1 MMNRLLKPFVFLAF
15 FLAVSLSGKPALA
28 QGIEVDYSNPK
39 SYIVGGVN
47 ITGLKYLSADQLISV
62 LGFREGDSVTI
73 PSEDVSNA
81 VKRLWLQGATS
92 NVGLYIERLSAAR
105 DTAWLRL
112 DIEELPRVL
121 KWEYRGVRNGERDD
135 LKDKLNLRRGSQL
148 SDYVLTTSV
157 DLIREYFK
165 EKGFLN
171 VAVDVE
177 QEQDSIIK
185 NATKVTF
192 VVNKGKKVKIREI
205 TYEGNEEISKY
216 KLDKTMKKTKDR
228 SWYNFFKSKK
238 FNEEEYANDRKSLL
252 DAFNEA
258 GYRDARVVRDS
269 IYEIEEGRLGIHLV
283 FDAGRKYYFRN
294 ITWTGNSEYDD
305 ETLNSV
311 LHIDKGSIYDII
323 TMEKRLYG
331 GDQSELSIA
340 KLYRDNGYLFFNVTP
355 VEINIEGDSVDVE
368 MRLVEG
374 KPAKF
379 NNIII
384 NGNTL
389 TNEKVV
395 RRAVFTRPGYLFR
408 QTDFERSI
416 REISSMGHF
425 DPEVAADPNRGY
437 NIVPNSLNNTVDISY
452 NVEEKSNSQIELSGG
467 WGNRM
472 FVGTVGLSFNNF
484 STYSFF
490 KKEAW
495 RPVPLGDA
503 QQLAIRFQTNGTYY
517 TTLSASFVEPWLT
530 GKKPTSLSISAYFS
544 RQTNSFISSYYS
556 VLNNDQYME
565 VYGANIG
572 LGTRLKW
579 PDTYFVFYSSL
590 GWQTYEL
597 KDWNYYF
604 IYSTGKSHNLS
615 LTSTLSRNS
624 TDQSIYPRQ
633 GSEFSFTMQL
643 TPPWSLMRKNAS
655 SIDWQSKSIQEHF
668 KWIEYNKWTFKGAV
682 YTRLLGDL
690 VLMTR
695 AHFGYLGYYN
705 RNWGYSPFEGFI
717 VGGDGMSGYNTY
729 GSEVIGL
736 RGYDN
741 YSLTPYINGA
751 YAGNVYD
758 KFTVE
763 LRYPLVMQPSSTI
776 YALAFLEAG
785 NCWSDIHSF
794 NPFQVKRSA
803 GIGLRVFLPIV
814 GLLGIDWGYGF
825 DATSDKSQF
834 HFVIGQQF

>member
-1 MMNRLLKPFVFLAF
+1 MKNLLKPFTVLALL
-15 FLAVSLSGKPALA
+15 LAVSLSGKPVFA
-28 QGIEVDYSNPK
+28 QGIEVDYANPK
-39 SYIVGGVN
+39 SYVLGGVN
-47 ITGLKYLSADQLISV
+47 ITGLKYLSAEQLLSV
-62 LGFREGDSVTI
+62 LGFREGDTVTL
-73 PSEDVSNA
+73 PSEEISNA

-92 NVGLYIERLSAAR
+92 QVGLYIERLSAAR

-121 KWEYRGVRNGERDD
+121 KWDYRGVHNGERDD
-135 LKDKLNLRRGSQL
+135 LKEKLNLRRGGQL
-148 SDYVLTTSV
+148 SEYVLNTSV
-157 DLIREYFK
+157 DLIKDYYK

-177 QEQDSIIK
+177 QVRDSIIK
-185 NATKVTF
+185 NAVKVTF
-192 VVNKGKKVKIREI
+192 VVNKGKKVKVKEI
-205 TYEGNEEISKY
+205 SYEGTAEVSKY

-238 FNEEEYANDRKSLL
+238 FNEDEYANDKKSLL

-258 GYRDARVVRDS
+258 GYRDARVVSDS
-269 IYEIEEGRLGIHLV
+269 LYYIEEGRLGIHFV
-283 FDAGRKYYFRN
+283 FDPGKKYYFRD
-294 ITWTGNSEYDD
+294 ITWTGNSEYDA
-305 ETLNSV
+305 EVLNSV
-311 LHIDKGSIYDII
+311 LHIDKGSVYDVI

-331 GDQSELSIA
+331 GDPNELSIA
-340 KLYRDNGYLFFNVTP
+340 KLYRDNWYLFFNVTP

-374 KPAKF
+374 KPATF

-425 DPEVAADPNRGY
+425 DAEVAADPQKGY
-437 NIVPNSLNNTVDISY
+437 NIVPNPLNNTVDISY

-472 FVGTVGLSFNNF
+472 FVGTLGLSFNNF
-484 STYSFF
+484 STYNFF

-530 GKKPTSLSISAYFS
+530 GKKPTSLSFSAYFS
-544 RQTNSFISSYYS
+544 RQTNSYFSAYYNI
-556 VLNNDQYME
+556 LNNDQYME
-565 VYGANIG
+565 VFGASLG

-579 PDTYFVFYSSL
+579 PDTYFVFYNSL
-590 GWQTYEL
+590 GWQTYKL
-597 KDWNYYF
+597 KDWSYYF
-604 IYSTGKSHNLS
+604 IYNTGVSHNLS
-615 LTSTLSRNS
+615 WTSSLSRNS
-624 TDQSIYPRQ
+624 TDQTIYPRQ
-633 GSEFSFTMQL
+633 GSDFNFTMQL

-655 SIDWQSKSIQEHF
+655 SIDWSAKTIQEHF
-668 KWIEYNKWTFKGAV
+668 RWIEYNKWTFKGSV
-682 YTRLLGDL
+682 YTRLVGDL

-695 AHFGYLGYYN
+695 ANFGYLGYYN
-705 RNWGYSPFEGFI
+705 RKWGYSPFEGFI

-736 RGYDN
+736 RGYEN

-763 LRYPLVMQPSSTI
+763 LRYPLIMQPSSTI
-776 YALAFLEAG
+776 FALAFLEAG
-785 NCWSDIHSF
+785 NCWSDIHDF

-803 GIGLRVFLPIV
+803 GVGLRVFLPIV

-825 DATSDKSQF
+825 DATSNKSQF

>member
-252 DAFNEA
+252 DTFNEA

-437 NIVPNSLNNTVDISY
+437 NIVPNSMNNTVDISY

-503 QQLAIRFQTNGTYY
+503 QQLSIRFQTNGTYY

-604 IYSTGKSHNLS
+604 IYNTGKSHNLS

-633 GSEFSFTMQL
+633 GSEFSFTMQV

-736 RGYDN
+736 RGYEN

>member
-1 MMNRLLKPFVFLAF
+1 MKNLLKPFTVLALL
-15 FLAVSLSGKPALA
+15 LAVSLSGKPAFA
-28 QGIEVDYSNPK
+28 QGIEVDYANPK
-39 SYIVGGVN
+39 SYVLGGVN
-47 ITGLKYLSADQLISV
+47 ITGLKYLSAEQLLSV
-62 LGFREGDSVTI
+62 LGFREGDTVTL
-73 PSEDVSNA
+73 PSEEISNA

-92 NVGLYIERLSAAR
+92 QVGLYIERLSAAR

-121 KWEYRGVRNGERDD
+121 KWDYRGVRNGERDD
-135 LKDKLNLRRGSQL
+135 LKEKLNLRRGGQL
-148 SDYVLTTSV
+148 SEYVLNTSV
-157 DLIREYFK
+157 DLIKDYYK

-177 QEQDSIIK
+177 QVRDSIIK
-185 NATKVTF
+185 NAVKVTF
-192 VVNKGKKVKIREI
+192 VVNKGKKVKVKEI
-205 TYEGNEEISKY
+205 SYEGTAEVSKY

-238 FNEEEYANDRKSLL
+238 FNEDEYANDKKSLL

-258 GYRDARVVRDS
+258 GYRDARVVSDS
-269 IYEIEEGRLGIHLV
+269 LYYIEEGRLGIHFV
-283 FDAGRKYYFRN
+283 FDPGKKYYFRD
-294 ITWTGNSEYDD
+294 ITWTGNSEYDA
-305 ETLNSV
+305 EVLNSV
-311 LHIDKGSIYDII
+311 LHIDKGSVYDVI

-331 GDQSELSIA
+331 GDPNELSIA

-374 KPAKF
+374 KPATF

-425 DPEVAADPNRGY
+425 DAEVAADPQKGY
-437 NIVPNSLNNTVDISY
+437 NIVPNPLNNTVDISY

-472 FVGTVGLSFNNF
+472 FVGTLGLSFNNF
-484 STYSFF
+484 STYNFF

-530 GKKPTSLSISAYFS
+530 GKKPTSLSFSAYFS
-544 RQTNSFISSYYS
+544 RQTNSYFSAYYNI
-556 VLNNDQYME
+556 LNNDQYME
-565 VYGANIG
+565 VFGASLG

-579 PDTYFVFYSSL
+579 PDTYFVFYNSL
-590 GWQTYEL
+590 GWQTYKL
-597 KDWNYYF
+597 KDWSYYF
-604 IYSTGKSHNLS
+604 IYNTGVSHNLS
-615 LTSTLSRNS
+615 WTSSLSRNS
-624 TDQSIYPRQ
+624 TDQTIYPRQ
-633 GSEFSFTMQL
+633 GSDFNFTMQL

-655 SIDWQSKSIQEHF
+655 SIDWSAKTIQEHF
-668 KWIEYNKWTFKGAV
+668 RWIEYNKWTFKGSV
-682 YTRLLGDL
+682 YTRLVGDL

-695 AHFGYLGYYN
+695 ANFGYLGYYN
-705 RNWGYSPFEGFI
+705 RKWGYSPFEGFI

-736 RGYDN
+736 RGYEN

-763 LRYPLVMQPSSTI
+763 LRYPLIMQPSSTI
-776 YALAFLEAG
+776 FALAFLEAG
-785 NCWSDIHSF
+785 NCWSDIHDF

-803 GIGLRVFLPIV
+803 GVGLRVFLPIV

-825 DATSDKSQF
+825 DATSNKSQF